1 MPEDNGPSFKSGAL
15 FELQGKRIGDPSEPS
30 MTELVSF
37 SALHDWAILG
47 SKLRSLC
54 HHHYAEISAALVS
67 PPDFGCDLVY
77 IEGLFRDQ
85 NDISSACYAAVDS
98 NPSGIASHD
107 FNYHYTIVGLSRGVN
122 PINRFRHNIDRGI
135 EPKSEIGSGKIV

>member
-1 MPEDNGPSFKSGAL
+1 MPEDHGSSFKSGAL
-15 FELQGKRIGDPSEPS
+15 FELQGKRIGYSSEPS

-47 SKLRSLC
+47 SKLRSLS
-54 HHHYAEISAALVS
+54 HYHYAEISAALVP
-67 PPDFGCDLVY
+67 PPDFGRYLVY

-98 NPSGIASHD
+98 DPSGIASHD
-107 FNYHYTIVGLSRGVN
+107 FNYHHAIVGLSRGVN
-122 PINRFRHNIDRGI
+122 PINGFSHNINCCI
-135 EPKSEIGSGKIV
+135 ESKSEIGSG